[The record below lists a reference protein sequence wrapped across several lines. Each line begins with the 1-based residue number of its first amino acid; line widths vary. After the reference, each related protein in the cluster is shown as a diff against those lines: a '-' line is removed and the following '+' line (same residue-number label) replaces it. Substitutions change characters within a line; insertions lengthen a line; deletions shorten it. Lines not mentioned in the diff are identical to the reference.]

1 MSDKN
6 INNQENYSKKFD
18 EMFQYNTTENV
29 EEMNRDYLHQI
40 YNDEMKSLNKLT
52 LLTRTQHL
60 KRVDELNANFDKKIK
75 SAKRRRIISIAVL
88 ILCLIVTISFYTQ
101 GWDYYDLYANASEKF
116 GNGDITARNEIN
128 SSWFIYG
135 FSGLFGG
142 LTLLI
147 GLLQY
152 YFMGIGNKKR
162 IKELE
167 KNKERALK
175 NLEDIK
181 KENML
186 AGTYDAS
193 K

>member
-6 INNQENYSKKFD
+6 TNNQENYSEKFD

-60 KRVDELNANFDKKIK
+60 KRIDEVNENFGKKIK
-75 SAKRRRIISIAVL
+75 SAKRKRIISIVLL
-88 ILCLIVTISFYTQ
+88 ILCLIATISFYTQ
-101 GWDYYDLYANASEKF
+101 GWDYYDLYANAAEEF
-116 GNGDITARNEIN
+116 NNGDVTARSEIN

-167 KNKERALK
+167 KRRERAIQ